1 MTKNSNDK
9 KKSLKGVVLIMVVT
23 VMFVLIIM
31 LMATL
36 SVVSTA
42 QNRYYTK
49 YEENQAYYTARS
61 ALDVFTNNMLND
73 SDYYAYDGATIK
85 TYIHDNNVTTDKM
98 KQGLALQLDLYT
110 ITAQKGDNIKQS
122 DLSTYANTLAT
133 RKDEY
138 KNYFGTDSTK
148 VQGSGTADDPE
159 YIEYRITYFP
169 QVSSTSD
176 NYGKMVDTVKTASG
190 TDQIEATIKV
200 EVLDREYNVDQTLL
214 AAYPDRATL
223 LASSDA
229 AEAIIK
235 GTRSKDWMRLKITS
249 TVTFMGTESTAV
261 LVYDTNEPPLNN
273 SSRAITTF
281 GGTSLNNMNIVDGV
295 STVDPVKWGNNGS
308 IYGNVYTEGDWEYT
322 SSGASVNLTEEEYF
336 YIEGDATG
344 GDGCFDVKAYAVSDL
359 TDKDKRPYVYVGGD
373 YEVANSQIGGTTADE
388 KVDLICNGIVSVNNV
403 FYVNGDVYVK
413 GICDLSGYTSIKI
426 NGDLYVDGT
435 LIGAYNANSQFGI
448 EDLNDVAFSVPA
460 TITGGVYVRGTVE
473 VGITEIDPGILS
485 GIYTFTTPM
494 DFTTD
499 NDIATDKIDIELPN
513 GVKKLLPSHEYNYN
527 TYYQVDNTGAII
539 TPEIPITAEQ
549 KAFTRANDLPVGN
562 YSTKQFTKDD
572 IGITAELK
580 CLQNNWGLQKTE
592 NGTTSNTTDWSLNTA
607 SEISYVL
614 KAGCGSTAKYG
625 AEGGNKTK
633 YMYIS
638 GGGTVNFLLEPGE
651 YWGNIVVADDTQLNI
666 YAPAGNYSFQKFCVW
681 TETIFNAYK
690 DGSILDVG
698 DKTGCNIKVPKI
710 NYYFSDGAVITTSNE
725 FFLAGYFYGPG
736 ANITQVNQKFDINL
750 NFNGNNI
757 GNVGLTFVGSILCE
771 DLKYSN
777 AVGGVAY
784 INPELAD
791 DSINVGDPIHDW
803 TAHQYARN

>member
-1 MTKNSNDK
+1 MTKNSNDR

-73 SDYYAYDGATIK
+73 SDYYAYDGATVK

-122 DLSTYANTLAT
+122 DLSSYANTLAT

-148 VQGSGTADDPE
+148 VQGSGTAADPE

-176 NYGKMVDTVKTASG
+176 NYGKMVDTVKTVSG
-190 TDQIEATIKV
+190 TEQIEATIKV

-214 AAYPDRATL
+214 ASYPDRATL
-223 LASSDA
+223 LASTQA
-229 AEAIIK
+229 AEAVVK

-261 LVYDTNEPPLNN
+261 LIYDTNEPPQNN

-295 STVDPVKWGNNGS
+295 STVDPVIWGNKGS
-308 IYGNVYTEGDWEYT
+308 IYGSVYTEGDWTYS
-322 SSGASVNLTEEEYF
+322 SSGAAVNLTEEEYF
-336 YIEGDATG
+336 YVEGDATG
-344 GDGCFDVKAYAVSDL
+344 GNGCFDVKAYAVSDL

-373 YEVANSQIGGTTADE
+373 FYVANSKIGGTTLDE
-388 KVDLICNGIVSVNNV
+388 KVDLICNGILSAGNA

-413 GICDLSGYTSIKI
+413 GNCDLTGYDSITI
-426 NGDLYVDGT
+426 NGDLYVDGN
-435 LIGAYNANSQFGI
+435 LITDSADNAHFGYNP
-448 EDLNDVAFSVPA
+448 L
-460 TITGGVYVRGTVE
+460 TGNFNKAGVTGDVYVKGDVVEQGVPYSPTSITVG
-473 VGITEIDPGILS
+473 VN
-485 GIYTFTTPM
+485 TFVDSI

-499 NDIATDKIDIELPN
+499 KDTATEKIDIELPN
-513 GVKKLLPSHEYNYN
+513 GVKKSLPSHEYNYN

-549 KAFTRANDLPVGN
+549 KAFTKANDLSVGN
-562 YSTKQFTKDD
+562 YSTKRFTEYD
-572 IGITAELK
+572 IGTTAELK
-580 CLQNNWGLQKTE
+580 CLQNNWGLQKKE
-592 NGTTSNTTDWSLNTA
+592 NGTTSTSTDWTLNTA
-607 SEISYVL
+607 SEVSYVL

-681 TETIFNAYK
+681 TETIFTAYK
-690 DGSILDVG
+690 DGATIDVG
-698 DKTGCNIKVPKI
+698 DKEGCNIKVPKI
-710 NYYFSDGAVITTSNE
+710 NYYFSDGAIITTSNE

-736 ANITQVNQKFDINL
+736 ANITQVNQKFDLDL

-757 GNVGLTFVGSILCE
+757 GQVGITFVGSILCR

-791 DSINVGDPIHDW
+791 DSIEVGDPIHNW